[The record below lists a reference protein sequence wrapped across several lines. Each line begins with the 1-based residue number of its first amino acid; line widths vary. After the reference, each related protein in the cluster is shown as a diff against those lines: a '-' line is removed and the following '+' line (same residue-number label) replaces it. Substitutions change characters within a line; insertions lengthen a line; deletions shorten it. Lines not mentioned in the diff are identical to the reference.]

1 MGGIVFL
8 LVIIILTAL
17 FRRSYR
23 QEHIDSGNAYLP
35 EQSLESD
42 SQKPDSQ
49 EPDSQESG
57 SDASSDSSNTPYRK
71 IFKFFLFLFVTNV
84 ILSALFY
91 RNYGNSLGSTI
102 IFDFF
107 LYSIIAGLCCLI
119 YSYIII
125 PISNVANKSTGGNL
139 YKAIQERDGKEELL
153 GAIEAYG
160 NAELLDMRDK
170 YIHSPSPSLFV
181 ELEIA
186 FFKQVALDQ
195 NVESAY
201 RIAGELGLSY
211 EEITAIAKSFDSDI
225 DDDAAHRIWE
235 EAHLKREEKSTN

>member
-1 MGGIVFL
+1 MGSIIVL
-8 LVIIILTAL
+8 IVIIGLAIFSCWITGKK
-17 FRRSYR
+17 
-23 QEHIDSGNAYLP
+23 HVDSGDVYVP
-35 EQSLESD
+35 TQS
-42 SQKPDSQ
+42 Q
-49 EPDSQESG
+49 
-57 SDASSDSSNTPYRK
+57 SSDSEKITVSKKSPYGK
-71 IFKFFLFLFVTNV
+71 ILKFFLFLFVIDV
-84 ILSALFY
+84 IRYVYFY
-91 RNYGNSLGSTI
+91 STYGYHLGSP

-107 LYSIIAGLCCLI
+107 LWAIGAGLCCLI

-125 PISNVANKSTGGNL
+125 PISNAAGKSTDGDL

-186 FFKQVALDQ
+186 FFKQIALDQ

-201 RIAGELGLSY
+201 RTAGELGLSY
-211 EEITAIAKSFDSDI
+211 EEITAIAKSFDSHI

-235 EAHLKREEKSTN
+235 EAYSKRGEKTNN